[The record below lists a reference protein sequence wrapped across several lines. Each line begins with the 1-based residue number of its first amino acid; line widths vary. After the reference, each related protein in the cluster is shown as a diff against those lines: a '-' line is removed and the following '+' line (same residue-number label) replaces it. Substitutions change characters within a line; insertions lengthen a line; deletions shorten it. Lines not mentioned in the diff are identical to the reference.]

1 VISELLTAQKRK
13 DLMKRQELIQRSIYI
28 ITEYYKNNLEPFF
41 ECLAE
46 DVLWFGPRKEQ
57 VLRGR
62 ETMIRAWASAEQR
75 PTFSMGNITECNVS
89 TGTNNLEVML
99 EYDVHTFFPNGE
111 VDRHHQRLH
120 MSWGCRREENA
131 EGVRE
136 PVPRVYMI
144 HISNIIGDEIPAKES
159 ISRKGGSTL
168 PKVYADSASE
178 SHIDAA
184 GTGYSGL
191 SFRSV
196 IGKGENIVTYFFN
209 SATILWIESTDNG
222 RHSLIHALDG
232 TYKSMEPLRY
242 YETGFSNALLRA
254 HASYLVNPLYV
265 RSLKRFEITMTD
277 GAVLPVPEKKY
288 TAFRDRLLSW
298 KPEHI
303 K

>member
-1 VISELLTAQKRK
+1 
-13 DLMKRQELIQRSIYI
+13 MKRQELIQRSIYI

-46 DVLWFGPRKEQ
+46 DVLWFGPRREQ

-62 ETMIRAWASAEQR
+62 QTMIQAWTSAEER
-75 PTFSMGNITECNVS
+75 PTFSLGNITEYSVS

-111 VDRHHQRLH
+111 IDRHHQRLH
-120 MSWGCRREENA
+120 LSWGYRREENT
-131 EGVRE
+131 EGIRE
-136 PVPRVYMI
+136 LVPRVYMI
-144 HISNIIGDEIPAKES
+144 HISNIIRDETPS
-159 ISRKGGSTL
+159 VKGAAGGNDSAL
-168 PKVYADSASE
+168 PRVYAGSASE

-232 TYKSMEPLRY
+232 TYKSIEPLRY
-242 YETGFSNALLRA
+242 YETGFSDALLRA
-254 HASYLVNPLYV
+254 HASFLVNPLYV

-288 TAFRDRLLSW
+288 TAFRNRLLNW
-298 KPEHI
+298 KPEVSR
-303 K
+303 